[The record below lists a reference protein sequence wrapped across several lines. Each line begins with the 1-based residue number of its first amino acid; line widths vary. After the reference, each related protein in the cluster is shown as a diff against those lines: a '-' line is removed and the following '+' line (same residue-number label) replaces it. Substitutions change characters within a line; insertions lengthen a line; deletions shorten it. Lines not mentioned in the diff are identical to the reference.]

1 MCGRQEKI
9 FLSANFFKKK
19 YLDLELTLDVIFLE
33 NI

>member
-9 FLSANFFKKK
+9 FSKRNFFKK

>member
-9 FLSANFFKKK
+9 FLSANFFKK

>member
-9 FLSANFFKKK
+9 FSKRKFFSKK